1 MGMRDV
7 HFIRRRNRGISRRRF
22 VGRLLATGAA
32 IAFGQTW
39 LDLATQGGRDGGGQ
53 YTGYAEASDTV
64 VSTATCADGRC
75 LSSDEFR
82 TLEALTAV
90 IIPSDEQGPGAR
102 EAGVAQQIQQS
113 TLHAE
118 PVRRRYAEGLQAI
131 NGLAQ
136 KRHGQAFIELSHDK
150 QRELFTFLELAY
162 ARLWPQVPPATF
174 SGKVQWKLQHL
185 YYRQLAGVSDPALIL
200 VDQVVRDTAE
210 AFYSTPIA
218 WEWLGYS
225 GPPFPFGY
233 AGRGHSCIPEA

>member
-1 MGMRDV
+1 M
-7 HFIRRRNRGISRRRF
+7 RRRTRGISRRRF
-22 VGRLLATGAA
+22 VGCLLVAGAA
-32 IAFGQTW
+32 IAFGQTR
-39 LDLATQGGRDGGGQ
+39 LDPVTRGGRNGGSQ
-53 YTGYAEASDTV
+53 YAGFAEASDAI
-64 VSTATCADGRC
+64 VSAATCPDEGC

-82 TLEALTAV
+82 ALEALTAV

-102 EAGVAQQIQQS
+102 EAGVARQIQQS

-118 PVRRRYAEGLQAI
+118 PIRRRYAEGLQAI

-136 KRHGQAFIELSHDK
+136 KRYGQAFIELSYDK
-150 QRELFTFLELAY
+150 QRELFEFLELAY
-162 ARLWPQVPPATF
+162 TKLWPQTPPVTF

-210 AFYSTPIA
+210 AFYSTSVA

-233 AGRGHSCIPEA
+233 AGRGHSCKPEA